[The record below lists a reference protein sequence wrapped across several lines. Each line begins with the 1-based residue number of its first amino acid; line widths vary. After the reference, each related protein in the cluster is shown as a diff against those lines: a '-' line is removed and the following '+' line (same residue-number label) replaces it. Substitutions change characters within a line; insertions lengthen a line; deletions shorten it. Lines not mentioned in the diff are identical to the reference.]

1 MTLVAVGIVA
11 AGSPARGTSQDV
23 AEAAQA
29 LEVEVDPASL
39 PEVTVSRDAQ
49 ALNSDVDPGALALML
64 AEDLSI
70 EAEAMRRAD
79 TSLLRGA
86 DDGERLVT
94 MERKIEV
101 AATAGEL
108 VVAEHRFDSLHL
120 DVVFTDGPQGG
131 ASLGFQASGTVD
143 EVTYDQSGSE
153 LARSTSVLD
162 KTFVLRKGPG
172 DRWLIIAE
180 VEG

>member
-1 MTLVAVGIVA
+1 
-11 AGSPARGTSQDV
+11 
-23 AEAAQA
+23 
-29 LEVEVDPASL
+29 
-39 PEVTVSRDAQ
+39 
-49 ALNSDVDPGALALML
+49 
-64 AEDLSI
+64 
-70 EAEAMRRAD
+70 MRRAD

-94 MERKIEV
+94 MERRIEV

-131 ASLGFQASGTVD
+131 ASLGFVASGIVD
-143 EVTYDQSGSE
+143 EVTYDQSGTE
-153 LARSTSVLD
+153 LGRATSPLEE
-162 KTFVLRKGPG
+162 TFVLRKGPG
-172 DRWLIIAE
+172 ERWLIIAE